1 MSRTSV
7 LSARAVSALL
17 LALSLPI
24 SAQSPAPAPA
34 TTAAAPAA
42 SEPAAPPPAALPIP
56 PDDPSMLTSE
66 VMPRA
71 SHSLLLDV
79 THTAAGFF
87 VVGERGHI
95 LNSSDGKAWKQLS
108 VPTRSTLTSIAT
120 ADGQL
125 WAAGHDG
132 VIMHSAD
139 GGQTWSAQ
147 RRDPFQLQPQE
158 DPADHDP
165 QQGSPILDIL
175 FSDANNGI
183 AVGANSLMLVT
194 VDGGV
199 TWTAKQALPKTE
211 APTSAPVADA
221 AGVFS
226 QDQLTLGAETDPHF
240 NAIARTGSGALVIV
254 GERGTFV
261 RSRDG
266 GASWQKAGFP
276 YAGSMFGVLAWDG
289 DHILAFGLRGNIY
302 ESDDLGDNW
311 RKVDSGINSSLIGG
325 AALAN
330 GGAVLV
336 GSNGVVLIRK
346 DAASPFVLNN
356 YQNAAGETPVLANAF
371 DAGNG
376 QFLLIGD
383 KGVDLYQPK

>member
-7 LSARAVSALL
+7 LSARAFSALL

-24 SAQSPAPAPA
+24 SAQSPE
-34 TTAAAPAA
+34 AAAPENHQPALQQ
-42 SEPAAPPPAALPIP
+42 PAAAAIAA
-56 PDDPSMLTSE
+56 DDPSMLASE
-66 VMPRA
+66 IMPRA

-95 LNSSDGKAWKQLS
+95 LSSSDGQTWKQLV
-108 VPTRSTLTSIAT
+108 VPTRSTLTAIAT

-125 WAAGHDG
+125 WAGGHDG

-139 GGQTWSAQ
+139 GGQTWSPQ

-165 QQGSPILDIL
+165 RQGSPILDIL
-175 FSDANNGI
+175 FIDANTGI
-183 AVGANSLMLVT
+183 AIGANSLMLMT
-194 VDGGV
+194 TDGGV
-199 TWTAKQALPKTE
+199 NWTPKQALAQTTA
-211 APTSAPVADA
+211 APAAAPVADA

-240 NAIARTGSGALVIV
+240 NAITRSGSGALVMV

-266 GASWQKAGFP
+266 GANWQKAGFP
-276 YAGSMFGVLAWDG
+276 YAGSMFGVLSWDG

-311 RKVDSGINSSLIGG
+311 HKVDSGVNSSLIGG
-325 AALAN
+325 QALAN
-330 GGAVLV
+330 GGAILV

-346 DAASPFVLNN
+346 DAASPFVLSS
-356 YQNAAGETPVLANAF
+356 YHNAAGETPVLANAF